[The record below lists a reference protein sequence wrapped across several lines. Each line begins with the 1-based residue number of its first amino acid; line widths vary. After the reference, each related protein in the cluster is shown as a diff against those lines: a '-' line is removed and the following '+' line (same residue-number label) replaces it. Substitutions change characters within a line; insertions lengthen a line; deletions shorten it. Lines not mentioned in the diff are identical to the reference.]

1 MRNYLIAAVCFI
13 GLVNWGLSQ
22 VDLSPLRAYADSR
35 AQQIDNEI
43 NMHSQISAEEDQ
55 RARASLQAELE
66 RLNTQ
71 VLSDD
76 CKAYKSSIEQE
87 LAFAGRISNAIA
99 VQLHYAKQFRNC
111 QSLVPLGQ

>member
-13 GLVNWGLSQ
+13 GLVNWGVSQ

-43 NMHSQISAEEDQ
+43 SMHGPISVEEDQ
-55 RARASLQAELE
+55 QARASLQAELE

-71 VLSDD
+71 TLSGD
-76 CKAYKSSIEQE
+76 CKAYKSSLEQE
-87 LAFAGRISNAIA
+87 LAFAGRISKAAA
-99 VQLHYAKQFRNC
+99 VRLQYAKQFRNC
-111 QSLVPLGQ
+111 QSPVPLGQ

>member
-43 NMHSQISAEEDQ
+43 SMHGQISADEDR
-55 RARASLQAELE
+55 RARASLQAVLDK
-66 RLNTQ
+66 LNAQ
-71 VLSDD
+71 VVSDD

-87 LAFAGRISNAIA
+87 LAFAGRISTALA
-99 VQLHYAKQFRNC
+99 VQLQYAKQFRNC
-111 QSLVPLGQ
+111 HPTVD